1 MTQIESHPLWIGH
14 AGEGRDLKH
23 IFDLGIR
30 ALVDL
35 ALEEA
40 PTQAPRELISARFP
54 IVDGAGNRGELLFL
68 AVSTVATLL
77 KLHVP
82 VLVICGGGVSRAP
95 AIAAAGLALLENRP
109 PEECLTHVV
118 KHHASDVSPGLWN
131 EVIGVLP
138 GRSPK

>member
-1 MTQIESHPLWIGH
+1 MTQIEPYPLWIGH
-14 AGEGRDLKH
+14 AGEGQDLRH

-40 PTQAPRELISARFP
+40 PTKAPRELISTRFP
-54 IVDGAGNRGELLFL
+54 IVDGAGNRGEILFL

-77 KLHVP
+77 KMHVP

-95 AIAAAGLALLENRP
+95 AIVAAALALLERRP
-109 PEECLTHVV
+109 PEACLKQVAQ
-118 KHHASDVSPGLWN
+118 HHASDVSPGLWN
-131 EVIGVLP
+131 EVVAVLP
-138 GRSPK
+138 ALSVK

>member
-14 AGEGRDLKH
+14 AGEGRDLKQ
-23 IFDLGIR
+23 IFDIGIR

-40 PTQAPRELISARFP
+40 PTQAPRELISIRFP
-54 IVDGAGNRGELLFL
+54 LVDGAGNRGELLFL

-77 KLHVP
+77 KMHVP
-82 VLVICGGGVSRAP
+82 VLVTCGAGMSRAP
-95 AIAAAGLALLENRP
+95 AVAAAALAVLETRA
-109 PEECLTHVV
+109 PEDCLKQVV

-131 EVIGVLP
+131 EVVAVLP
-138 GRSPK
+138 GRAPK